1 MLSHLSSKERLG
13 YTAIAALLLMFAG
26 YVGARHL
33 KQPTPI
39 VISGAFEGP
48 SAGAQVA
55 VDVAGAVKQ
64 PGLQRLASGSRVS
77 DAIRSAGG
85 ATEAADTARINLAAP
100 LQDGT
105 QLVVPSRNDSAAQ
118 VAAVYAGGSVKTYE
132 NANVPPSANSGRA
145 PAGQPTPGGLVS
157 LSAGSAKELEAV
169 PGIGP
174 ATSARILE
182 YRASHGGFRS
192 VDELLAIKGIGPK
205 KLEQMRRF
213 LRP

>member
-33 KQPTPI
+33 KRPTPI
-39 VISGAFEGP
+39 VISGAVSGSKTE
-48 SAGAQVA
+48 SAAQVA
-55 VDVAGAVKQ
+55 IDVAGAVKR
-64 PGLQRLASGSRVS
+64 PGLQRLAAGSRVT
-77 DAIRSAGG
+77 DAIEAAGG
-85 ATEAADTARINLAAP
+85 PTEAADTSRINLAAP

-105 QLVVPSRNDSAAQ
+105 QLVVPSRNDAATQ
-118 VAAVYAGGSVKTYE
+118 VAAAYSGG
-132 NANVPPSANSGRA
+132 APPSYANAGSPSGNAAA
-145 PAGQPTPGGLVS
+145 PQPAAGGLVS
-157 LSAGSAKELEAV
+157 LSAASAKELEAI